1 MVLSGWMCFWECV
14 LAADVI
20 TSTVRCFRACI
31 PSWCNP
37 GNFVFC
43 KNFLFSRTFYSSLFI
58 YLFHSCGLYF
68 SPCSSLA
75 SSQCFSIPYYHQTVN
90 SAVSLAVCDSL
101 ASTNKASVCYILMRE
116 RRLFMGYG
124 FEGGWRRLWWVKVA
138 SSELKRDKH
147 DAWFLCCCTTFLA
160 SLKNKFEIGNSTPS
174 RQSLHLFASTC
185 CFPHRGSYFYE
196 KQKFS
201 QKS

>member
-37 GNFVFC
+37 GNLVFC
-43 KNFLFSRTFYSSLFI
+43 KNFLFSRTLYSSLFI
-58 YLFHSCGLYF
+58 YLFSSWNLFF
-68 SPCSSLA
+68 SAACISLT

-101 ASTNKASVCYILMRE
+101 AILHSTNKASVCYIHMRE

-124 FEGGWRRLWWVKVA
+124 LVGGWWRLWWMKLTETGQT
-138 SSELKRDKH
+138 S
-147 DAWFLCCCTTFLA
+147 CMI
-160 SLKNKFEIGNSTPS
+160 SLLLHNISRISQKQVRNWNSTPS
-174 RQSLHLFASTC
+174 WQSLHLFASTC
-185 CFPHRGSYFYE
+185 CLPHRGSHFCE
-196 KQKFS
+196 K
-201 QKS
+201 